1 MHRKLLAGVVAV
13 GLGLLPGPG
22 RVLAQTLQ
30 VSPTQVELTSRAA
43 SALVTLHNAGDEPV
57 RYQVSVLAWQQSRDG
72 EMELSPTRDVLFFPS
87 LLTIAPGEKRNVR
100 VAAAA
105 PFGKVE
111 KAYRMFVE
119 QLPAAPAAPQ
129 TSVRVLTRVGIPVF
143 LAPPAPAPSAEVAGL
158 ALDGGKLSFVLR
170 NTGNVR
176 ARPRSVRVVGRG
188 ERDDVVFELPLA
200 AWYVLAGGERHFE
213 AAVPKEH
220 CAGTRLLS
228 AEVVLEKGGTI
239 AARLPVTGGAC
250 GP

>member
-1 MHRKLLAGVVAV
+1 
-13 GLGLLPGPG
+13 
-22 RVLAQTLQ
+22 
-30 VSPTQVELTSRAA
+30 
-43 SALVTLHNAGDEPV
+43 
-57 RYQVSVLAWQQSRDG
+57 
-72 EMELSPTRDVLFFPS
+72 MELSPTRDVLFFPS

-105 PFGKVE
+105 PFARIE
-111 KAYRMFVE
+111 KPYRMFVE

-143 LAPPAPAPSAEVAGL
+143 LAPPAPSLAAKVAGL

-176 ARPRSVRVVGRG
+176 ARPQVVRVQGRG
-188 ERDDVVFELPLA
+188 EDGEVVFERPLSS
-200 AWYVLAGGERHFE
+200 WYVLAGGERLFE
-213 AAVPKEH
+213 TAVAKAD
-220 CAGTRLLS
+220 CARTRLVS